1 MARNIPDA
9 DLENYEPGAFQGG
22 HIEGEQAGW
31 R

>member
-9 DLENYEPGAFQGG
+9 DLENDEPGAFQGG